1 MYHNLRKNVP
11 KTWGMNRGWTG
22 VEQGD
27 DLGMERGWNRDE
39 KRLFFVH
46 EADLSPWLR
55 DGVSAFLT
63 LWTSHCPWCH
73 IAPGCKTMP
82 LAEPLP

>member
-1 MYHNLRKNVP
+1 MVSNSMENCL
-11 KTWGMNRGWTG
+11 KTLPDNSRTKGGQTPDNGRTKAGQMRRNYSR
-22 VEQGD
+22 ES
-27 DLGMERGWNRDE
+27 
-39 KRLFFVH
+39 
-46 EADLSPWLR
+46 DLSPWLR

-63 LWTSHCPWCH
+63 LWTPHCPWCH